1 MYILLTMTRDRT
13 TCQVLINTLIQCDQI
28 HVAQMMARHNKSP
41 GQWKL
46 TYEVRPVVSN
56 CFSPKIGYSN
66 CYDLSKKVRGKCL
79 IVNTIE
85 DVPLQ
90 GHIGLK
96 RETIRF
102 RHVFESLNF
111 EVEEHSYNC
120 QTLKS
125 QLEILSQHAVL
136 EGDEAF
142 VMIMISHGSN
152 EQIYGADA
160 CNARKQWMKGEI
172 PEAHLIEAQNSD
184 VMDIKEFYG
193 IFSED
198 KCPQLRAKPKLFFF
212 ICCRIEGIV

>member
-13 TCQVLINTLIQCDQI
+13 TCQALINTLIQCHQI
-28 HVAQMMARHNKSP
+28 HVAQMIAKYNKSP
-41 GQWKL
+41 GPWKL
-46 TYEVRPVVSN
+46 TYEEKPVVSN
-56 CFSPKIGYSN
+56 CLSPKIFHSN
-66 CYDLSKKVRGKCL
+66 CYQLSQPVRGRCL
-79 IVNTIE
+79 IVNTME
-85 DVPLQ
+85 EPDVPYPD
-90 GHIGLK
+90 HIGLK

-111 EVEEHSYNC
+111 EVYERHSFNC
-120 QTLKS
+120 QTLKAILEDFS
-125 QLEILSQHAVL
+125 QNEILK
-136 EGDEAF
+136 EDEAF

-160 CNARKQWMKGEI
+160 CNALKGRI
-172 PEAHLIEAQNSD
+172 PGAQGVHAYFSD

-198 KCPQLRAKPKLFFF
+198 KCPQLKSKPKLFFF